1 MPIISYFPILQG
13 VGTGADLGLSPGVR
27 ADFQKKIENIVHFFF
42 KSNKL
47 KI

>member
-27 ADFQKKIENIVHFFF
+27 ADFQKKKSKILSTFF
-42 KSNKL
+42 
-47 KI
+47 